1 MLLQCRMK
9 TSVISHAMKQYDRGE
24 NVYFRKSILKSLK
37 ICRLMK
43 KITEKIAVE

>member
-1 MLLQCRMK
+1 MK
-9 TSVISHAMKQYDRGE
+9 VCLFLHHAMKQYDRGE

-43 KITEKIAVE
+43 KITGKIAVE